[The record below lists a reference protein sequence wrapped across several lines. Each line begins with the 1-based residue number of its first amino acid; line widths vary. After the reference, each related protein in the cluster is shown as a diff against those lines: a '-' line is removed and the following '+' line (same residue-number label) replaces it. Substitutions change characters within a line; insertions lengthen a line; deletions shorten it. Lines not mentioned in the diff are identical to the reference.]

1 MKLLTLK
8 QNADFR
14 RLYYRGKSASDPVV
28 AVYAKKNRMDR
39 NRIGITVSVKIGNAV
54 TRTRARRVIREG
66 YRSVEKRLPVGYDF
80 VFVARGRTP
89 FAKSGEV
96 GEAICELVERL
107 ELK

>member
-8 QNADFR
+8 QNTEFR
-14 RLYYRGKSASDPVV
+14 RLYYRGKSASNSAV

-66 YRSVEKRLPVGYDF
+66 YRAVAAQLPVGYDF

-89 FAKSGEV
+89 HMKSTEA
-96 GEAICELVERL
+96 GEAILRLVGQL
-107 ELK
+107 GLK

>member
-54 TRTRARRVIREG
+54 VRTRARRVIREG

-107 ELK
+107 GLK

>member
-8 QNADFR
+8 QNAEFR
-14 RLYYRGKSASDPVV
+14 RLYYRGKSASDNAV
-28 AVYAKKNRMDR
+28 AVYAKKNRTDR

-66 YRSVEKRLPVGYDF
+66 YRSVEHRLPQGYDF

-107 ELK
+107 GLK